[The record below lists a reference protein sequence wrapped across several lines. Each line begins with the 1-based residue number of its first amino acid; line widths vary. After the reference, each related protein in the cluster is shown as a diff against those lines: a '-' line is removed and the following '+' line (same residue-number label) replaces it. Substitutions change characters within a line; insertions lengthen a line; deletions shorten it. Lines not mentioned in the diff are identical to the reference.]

1 MIDWWNL
8 ATNLLWISGLAIALA
23 VLSHSDWVAAHP
35 GGSRR
40 ALAIALEK
48 PLLHGGLALA
58 CVGAGLGAHGGW
70 EQAAWFL
77 LATGFCLLVGVSFH
91 RQKKAPRR

>member
-23 VLSHSDWVAAHP
+23 VLSHSDWVA
-35 GGSRR
+35 SRRKDSGR
-40 ALAIALEK
+40 ALALALEK

-58 CVGAGLGAHGGW
+58 CVGAGLGARTGW
-70 EQAAWFL
+70 ERAAWFL
-77 LATGFCLLVGVSFH
+77 LAAGFCLLVGVSYR
-91 RQKKAPRR
+91 RQKKAPPR